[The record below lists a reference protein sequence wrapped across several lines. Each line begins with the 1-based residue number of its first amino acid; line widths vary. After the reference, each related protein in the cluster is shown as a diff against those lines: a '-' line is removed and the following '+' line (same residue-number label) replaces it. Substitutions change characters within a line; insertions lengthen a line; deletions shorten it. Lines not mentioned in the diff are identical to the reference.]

1 MAKVLISDA
10 LSPAAVAAFEARG
23 IEVDV
28 KTGLSESELIE
39 VIPSYH
45 GLAVRSATK
54 VTARV
59 LEAAHDLRV
68 VGRAGIGVDNI
79 DLDAATNRGVVVM
92 NTPFGNSVTTA
103 EHTIAMIL
111 ALARQL
117 PAADRSTRASKWE
130 KSRFMGMELAGKVL
144 GLIGCGN
151 IGTIVADRAQGLR
164 MRVIAYD
171 PYLAPE
177 RAQDLGVE
185 KVELEQLLA
194 RADVISL
201 HTPLNDSTRNILSA
215 AALAKTR
222 PGVRIINCARGGLLD
237 EDALH
242 RAIVDGHVAGA
253 ALDAF
258 AEEPARNSPLFD
270 LEQVVVTPHLGAST
284 VEAQE
289 KVAVQIAEQ
298 MANYLSTGAVVNA
311 LNMPSVT
318 AEEAPRLRPYMKLAG
333 QLGSFA
339 GQLTE
344 TGLRSATITYA
355 GQVASL
361 NTRPLTA
368 ALLQGLL
375 APLLESVNMVNAP
388 LVARERNIAV
398 TTIHQESIEGIFR
411 GETINTPSMLAVED
425 ALDGLRW
432 AEGIGGLAALIARS
446 ESNLQ
451 AVAAWVEASAWA
463 DFLAERPGT
472 RSSTSICLKISDP
485 AVAALPSDAQANLIK
500 DLVGRLAEEG
510 VAHDIASYRDAP
522 PGLRLWGGATVER
535 DDLDALLPWLD
546 WAFEETR
553 TRFV

>member
-28 KTGLSESELIE
+28 NTGLSESGLIE
-39 VIPSYH
+39 VIAGYD
-45 GLAVRSATK
+45 GLAVRSATR

-59 LEAAHDLRV
+59 LEAGDHLRV

-103 EHTIAMIL
+103 EHTIAMML

-117 PAADRSTRASKWE
+117 PVADRSTRSGKWE

-151 IGTIVADRAQGLR
+151 IGAIVADRAQGLK

-185 KVELEQLLA
+185 KVELDQLLA

-222 PGVRIINCARGGLLD
+222 PGVRIVNCARGGLLD

-258 AEEPARNSPLFD
+258 AEEPARTSPLFE

-298 MANYLSTGAVVNA
+298 MADYLSTGAVVNA
-311 LNMPSVT
+311 LNMPSVS
-318 AEEAPRLRPYMKLAG
+318 AEEAPRLRPYMKLAN

-355 GQVASL
+355 GQVATL

-388 LVARERNIAV
+388 SVARERNIAV
-398 TTIHQESIEGIFR
+398 TTIHQESIEDYQTLIRLTVSAERGPRSVAGTLFHEQRPRLVEIRGIEVEAQL
-411 GETINTPSMLAVED
+411 GPHMLYVRNDDQPGLIGRLGSALGD
-425 ALDGLRW
+425 AGVNIATFHLGRTRP
-432 AEGIGGLAALIARS
+432 GGDAIALI
-446 ESNLQ
+446 EIDQPLPQ
-451 AVAAWVEASAWA
+451 GV
-463 DFLAERPGT
+463 LER
-472 RSSTSICLKISDP
+472 IC
-485 AVAALPSDAQANLIK
+485 ALPHVLQCK
-500 DLVGRLAEEG
+500 RL
-510 VAHDIASYRDAP
+510 
-522 PGLRLWGGATVER
+522 
-535 DDLDALLPWLD
+535 
-546 WAFEETR
+546 
-553 TRFV
+553 RF